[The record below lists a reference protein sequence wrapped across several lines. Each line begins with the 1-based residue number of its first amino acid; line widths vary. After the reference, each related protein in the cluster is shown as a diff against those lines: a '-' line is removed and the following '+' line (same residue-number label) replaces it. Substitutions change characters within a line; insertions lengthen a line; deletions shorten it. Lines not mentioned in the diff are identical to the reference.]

1 MYDAKHA
8 EMPFHDGAGNWAKE
22 RSRDFPYH
30 YRDGV
35 TIWVAP
41 VDVNPDDDFLA

>member
-1 MYDAKHA
+1 
-8 EMPFHDGAGNWAKE
+8 MPFHDGAGNWSKE

-41 VDVNPDDDFLA
+41 EDLGMGGDFLG